1 MATDDT
7 LLTLAHAVR
16 LRVVLKYLGQLAIV
30 LAALTAVPLVVALG
44 YQDYRFA
51 LRLIEVI
58 ALLLVGGALSS
69 RFPTPARVQINEA
82 LVITVLAFLLAALLM
97 SYPLMAAGLNFLDA
111 LFEAISGVTT
121 TGLSTLAAVQ
131 DKSAAFLFTR
141 AWMQWY
147 GGLGIVVLTVAL
159 LVGHRMASRRLI
171 DPESGSENL
180 AITARAYARR
190 MLVVYL
196 TLTVA
201 GLALVASMH
210 IGLFNAVT
218 HVLAA
223 VSTGG
228 FSTFN
233 ASLAA
238 LPLRAQM
245 AITLVSVAGAV
256 ALPLYSTLFNRGIG
270 EFLRDAELRTLVT
283 LMVLVSA
290 VLAWLLVRH
299 GMPWHEALSQG
310 ILLGFSAQTTTG
322 FSSLDVAHLDAGSKL
337 VVIIA
342 MMIGG
347 SLGSTAGGI
356 KVLRLLVLW
365 RVMRLA
371 VVRTVLPDHAVVE
384 PSVGMRRLDSDDIE
398 RALVIVAF
406 FICVVVLSWLCFVVV
421 GYDALDALFEV
432 VSATGTVGLS
442 VGISNTALPSLL
454 KGVLC
459 FDMLAGRVEI
469 LALLVVLYP
478 GSWFGK
484 RAELA

>member
-1 MATDDT
+1 MATDET
-7 LLTLAHAVR
+7 LDTLAHAVR
-16 LRVVLKYLGQLAIV
+16 VRVVLKYLGQLAVV
-30 LAALTAVPLVVALG
+30 LAALTAVPLAVALW
-44 YQDYRFA
+44 YHDYRFA
-51 LRLIEVI
+51 LRLAEVI
-58 ALLLVGGALSS
+58 VLLLVGGGLFT
-69 RFPTPARVQINEA
+69 RFPAPARVQVNEA

-97 SYPLMAAGLNFLDA
+97 SYPLMTAGLDFLDA
-111 LFEAISGVTT
+111 LFEAISGITT

-131 DKSAAFLFTR
+131 DKSPAFLFSR

-159 LVGHRMASRRLI
+159 LMGHHMASRRLI

-180 AITARAYARR
+180 ATTARYYAQR
-190 MLVVYL
+190 MLTVYL
-196 TLTVA
+196 TLTVI
-201 GLALVASMH
+201 GIGLVAITH
-210 IGLFNAVT
+210 IGLFNTVT
-218 HVLAA
+218 QVLAA

-238 LPLRAQM
+238 LPLAAQLT
-245 AITLVSVAGAV
+245 ITLVAAAGAV

-270 EFLRDAELRTLVT
+270 DFLRDTELRTL
-283 LMVLVSA
+283 LGMLLAVSA
-290 VLAWLLVRH
+290 VLAWLLARD
-299 GMPWHEALSQG
+299 GMPWPHALSQG
-310 ILLGFSAQTTTG
+310 IMLGFSAQTTTG

-337 VVIIA
+337 VVIVA

-356 KVLRLLVLW
+356 KILRLLVLW
-365 RVMRLA
+365 RLMRLT
-371 VVRTVLPDHAVVE
+371 VVRTALPDHAVVE
-384 PSVGMRRLDSDDIE
+384 PTVGGRRLDSDDVE
-398 RALVIVAF
+398 RALMIVALF
-406 FICVVVLSWLCFVVV
+406 VSVVVLSWLPFVLL

-442 VGISNTALPSLL
+442 TGVSSTALPPLL
-454 KGVLC
+454 KGILC

-469 LALLVVLYP
+469 VALLVVLYP

-484 RAELA
+484 RTELA